1 MWRNQITG
9 KIKVYALVVQS
20 TAENSGDVLFE
31 LIWWVWPCV
40 WFTWIQFDEICHV
53 ICKWT
58 ARHKY
63 AGKLVDWIQL
73 GGPLSGINSST
84 CWRQTRSL
92 RFSRL
97 SFRLGRLVEIAISL
111 IGWKLWKVNMK
122 TAGKNPPPGVHFF
135 CVARVLKKEW
145 KIGKRKGTLTIVSK
159 TRQVILAKRES
170 FNHRD
175 EKSGDIWRLQWK
187 NYSNIWSGHRLGLL
201 EMKAGIL
208 VRTISSTVGRGRGF

>member
-122 TAGKNPPPGVHFF
+122 TAGNNPPPGVHFF
-135 CVARVLKKEW
+135 ASHVFWRKSERLENGKVPWRLSARHDRSFWQSENHSITVMKNPATFDVCNG
-145 KIGKRKGTLTIVSK
+145 KIIPTFDQAIVSDCWK
-159 TRQVILAKRES
+159 WKQV
-170 FNHRD
+170 
-175 EKSGDIWRLQWK
+175 
-187 NYSNIWSGHRLGLL
+187 Y
-201 EMKAGIL
+201 
-208 VRTISSTVGRGRGF
+208 